1 MSRRTLP
8 TRPYDA
14 QCGLVFGEN
23 TRDDVTV
30 VRQMK
35 GPVRKTV
42 NRREQCDKDAHYTIK
57 LADGIGLAV
66 CGTHHPEK
74 VGGR

>member
-57 LADGIGLAV
+57 LAESALPCVAR
-66 CGTHHPEK
+66 TAK